1 MTFIMF
7 GEGRRIPAVGA
18 AGACSAMVESKVG
31 RLERKIDGNV
41 EVIKDNIIGT
51 IKPGETVTNK
61 NPGGGGFGHP
71 FKRSVEKVVWDVK
84 NGLVS
89 LKGAKQ
95 DYGVVIKDT
104 KSLAVD
110 MAATNKLRA
119 AAH

>member
-1 MTFIMF
+1 MF

-18 AGACSAMVESKVG
+18 AGASSAMVESKVG
-31 RLERKIDGNV
+31 RLERKIGGKV

-61 NPGGGGFGHP
+61 NPGGCGFGHP
-71 FKRSVEKVVWDVK
+71 FKRPVEKVVWDVK

-89 LKGAKQ
+89 VKGAKQ

-110 MAATNKLRA
+110 MAATTKLRA